1 MSKSKKVP
9 ITKDE
14 QFFYEHAGYSH
25 DPKTETPEQ
34 GRVRCAIDLAAA
46 EIYAKDRDWTFDW
59 SWDECGDL
67 GDHSEWC
74 DVKGRHDHY
83 IEHCALS
90 GADGNVLE
98 ALGGIID
105 ADNKYRRVV
114 QAELASQALYE
125 INQRQKNDDEANRI
139 MAL

>member
-9 ITKDE
+9 MTKDE

-34 GRVRCAIDLAAA
+34 GRVRCAKDLAAA
-46 EIYAKDRDWTFDW
+46 ETYAKDHDWSFDW
-59 SWDECGDL
+59 SWDDGGDL

-74 DVKGRHDHY
+74 DMEYQHDHN
-83 IEHCALS
+83 IEVCMLR

-105 ADNKYRRVV
+105 ADNNYRRVV

-125 INQRQKNDDEANRI
+125 INQRQKNDAESNRI